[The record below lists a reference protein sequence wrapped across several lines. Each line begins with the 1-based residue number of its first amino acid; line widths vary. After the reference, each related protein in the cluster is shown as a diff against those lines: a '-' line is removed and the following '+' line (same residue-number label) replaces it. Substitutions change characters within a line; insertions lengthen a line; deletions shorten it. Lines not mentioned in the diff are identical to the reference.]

1 MTSNTRADIGNTF
14 GATTRVAYS
23 DRHAWRVNAQLSEDF
38 MFCA

>member
-23 DRHAWRVNAQLSEDF
+23 DGHAWRVNAQLSEDF